1 MHQHLF
7 NHIDIKPENIN
18 VPDGTVAINEESIL
32 HWLWNEHKKVGGLD
46 FQLLE

>member
-18 VPDGTVAINEESIL
+18 VPDGTVAINELNQYCIDYEMNI
-32 HWLWNEHKKVGGLD
+32 KK
-46 FQLLE
+46 